1 MFNQILSLLSGDSS
15 ASASPDQLQI
25 AVAALLVHAACMD
38 DTFDTAERET
48 IERLLAARFALA
60 PEAVQRLLAAAER
73 RAEDSSQLYPFIR
86 LAVERLDEQGRVRL
100 IEMMWEVAYADG
112 VLDPDEDALLRRV
125 AGLLYISD
133 RDRGEARKRVLR
145 RLCVTKQNL
154 HGKEGN

>member
-1 MFNQILSLLSGDSS
+1 MFNQILSLLSGD
-15 ASASPDQLQI
+15 APAFAKPDQLQI
-25 AVAALLVHAACMD
+25 AVAALLVHAARMD
-38 DTFDTAERET
+38 DTFDAAERQT
-48 IERLLAARFALA
+48 IERLLAARFVLA

-86 LAVERLDEQGRVRL
+86 QAVEQLDEQGRILL

-145 RLCVTKQNL
+145 RLCITKQNTEEKK
-154 HGKEGN
+154 GS